1 MTTTYEIRFLGEL
14 PADWADWFDG
24 TTHLVATNGET
35 ILHGTFDQAALHGVL
50 RRLCELTLTLIAL
63 QSLTHNTNHQ
73 SR

>member
-1 MTTTYEIRFLGEL
+1 MTATYEIRFLGEL

-50 RRLCELTLTLIAL
+50 RRLCELNLTLIAL
-63 QSLTHNTNHQ
+63 ERTASQTATC
-73 SR
+73 

>member
-1 MTTTYEIRFLGEL
+1 MTATYEIRFWGEL

-50 RRLCELTLTLIAL
+50 RRLCELNLTLVAL
-63 QSLTHNTNHQ
+63 QRTAAQTATG
-73 SR
+73 